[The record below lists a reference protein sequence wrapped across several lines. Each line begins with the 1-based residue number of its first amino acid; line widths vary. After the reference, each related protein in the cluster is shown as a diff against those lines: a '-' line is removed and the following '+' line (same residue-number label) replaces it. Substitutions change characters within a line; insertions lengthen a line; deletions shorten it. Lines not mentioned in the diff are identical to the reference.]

1 MELLKQKL
9 EAIFRAGGLDV
20 SVDVDSEGKRV
31 NIFIT
36 DEDIVEKFM
45 PRLLSDLD
53 HIVKL
58 IAKNLQLDRVYVDV
72 NNYKKERERLIV
84 ELAKAAAR
92 KAIAEKKE
100 ITLPAMNAYER
111 RLVHVELAV
120 RPDIKTESIGEGESR
135 QVVIKPLES

>member
-9 EAIFRAGGLDV
+9 DEIFKASGLDV
-20 SVDVDSEGKRV
+20 SVDIDAEGKRV

-36 DEDIVEKFM
+36 NEGIVEQFM
-45 PRLLSDLD
+45 PRLLSDID
-53 HIVKL
+53 HIVRL

-92 KAIAEKKE
+92 KAIVEKKD
-100 ITLPAMNAYER
+100 IILPAMNAYER
-111 RLVHVELAV
+111 RLVHVELAT
-120 RPDIKTESIGEGESR
+120 RPDIKTESMGEGESR
-135 QVVIKPLES
+135 QVIIKPI

>member
-9 EAIFRAGGLDV
+9 DEIFKASGLDV
-20 SVDVDSEGKRV
+20 SVDIDAEGKRV

-36 DEDIVEKFM
+36 NEGVVEKFM
-45 PRLLSDLD
+45 PALLSDID

-92 KAIAEKKE
+92 KAITEKKD
-100 ITLPAMNAYER
+100 IILPAMNAYER
-111 RLVHVELAV
+111 RLVHVELAT
-120 RPDIKTESIGEGESR
+120 RPDIKTESMGEGESR
-135 QVVIKPLES
+135 QVVIKPI